1 MTFLNHEKPLKTVI
15 IENND
20 LNFIYKLIAEANM
33 NGADAFGLQVEKML
47 PEDRNKETY
56 QKLFAAMKKPVYVTN
71 YAHTVNEGK
80 SYDELAEHLLLLAG
94 SGATLIDVMGDF
106 YDKHPEELTDDPIA
120 VEKQRKLI
128 DELHA
133 MGAEVIMSSHVR
145 KYIPAERVL
154 EIALAQQERGADICK
169 IVTKADTP
177 EEEAENLRIVTL
189 LKKELKIPFLYLAGG
204 SHQKILRR
212 IGPMMG
218 CCMWLCVQQ
227 HTNFSTKA
235 QPLLSAIN
243 AVCAGFND

>member
-1 MTFLNHEKPLKTVI
+1 MTFLNHEKPLKTVM

-20 LNFIYKLIAEANM
+20 LNFIYKLIADANM

-47 PEDRNKETY
+47 PEHRNKETY
-56 QKLFAAMKKPVYVTN
+56 QKIFQAMGKPVYVTN
-71 YAHTVNEGK
+71 YFHTVNEGK
-80 SYDELAEHLLLLAG
+80 TYDDLAEHLKLLAE

-120 VEKQRKLI
+120 VEKQKKLI

-133 MGAEVIMSSHVR
+133 IGAEVIMSSHVR

-169 IVTKADTP
+169 IVTRADTP
-177 EEEAENLRIVTL
+177 KEEAENLRIVTL

-204 SHQKILRR
+204 SHQKLLRR
-212 IGPMMG
+212 VGPMMG

-227 HTNFSTKA
+227 HSNFSTKA

-243 AVCAGFND
+243 AVCTGFNG

>member
-1 MTFLNHEKPLKTVI
+1 MTFLNHEKPLKTVM

-20 LNFIYKLIAEANM
+20 LNFIYKLIAEANL
-33 NGADAFGLQVEKML
+33 NGADAFGLQVEKLL
-47 PEDRNKETY
+47 PEDRTKETY
-56 QKLFAAMKKPVYVTN
+56 QKLFAAMNKPVYVTN
-71 YAHTVNEGK
+71 YFHTANEGK
-80 SYDELAEHLLLLAG
+80 TYDDLAAHLKLLAE
-94 SGATLIDVMGDF
+94 SGATLIDVMGDY
-106 YDKHPEELTDDPIA
+106 YDKHPEELTDDPVA
-120 VEKQRKLI
+120 VEKQKKLI
-128 DELHA
+128 EELHA

-145 KYIPAERVL
+145 KFIPAERVL

-169 IVTKADTP
+169 IVTGANTP

-204 SHQKILRR
+204 THNRILRR

-227 HTNFSTKA
+227 HSNFSTKY

-243 AVCAGFND
+243 AVCTGFDA

>member
-1 MTFLNHEKPLKTVI
+1 MTFLNHEKPLKTVM

-20 LNFIYKLIAEANM
+20 LNFIYKLIADANM
-33 NGADAFGLQVEKML
+33 NGADAFGLQVEKMR

-56 QKLFAAMKKPVYVTN
+56 EKLFRAMGKPVYVTN
-71 YAHTVNEGK
+71 YFHTVNEGK
-80 SYDELAEHLLLLAG
+80 TYDDLAEHLKLLAE

-106 YDKHPEELTDDPIA
+106 YDKHPEELTEDPVA
-120 VEKQRKLI
+120 VEKQKKLI
-128 DELHA
+128 AELHA
-133 MGAEVIMSSHVR
+133 RGAEVLMSSHVK

-154 EIALAQQERGADICK
+154 EIARAQQERGADVCK
-169 IVTKADTP
+169 IVTWADTP
-177 EEEAENLRIVTL
+177 EEELENLRIINL

-212 IGPMMG
+212 VGPMMG

-227 HTNFSTKA
+227 HSNFSTKA

-243 AVCAGFND
+243 AVCTGFNG